1 MSNSGQKFVA
11 RNRAPRVQIEYD
23 VELYGAEKTV
33 QLPFVMGVLADLSG
47 KPSEELAP
55 VSDRKFLEIDIDNF
69 DERMKSMKPRAAF
82 TVNNT
87 LTGEGSLA
95 VDITF
100 ESLED
105 FTPAALAKKVEP
117 LAKLLEARTRL
128 AHLTT
133 YMDGKT
139 GAENLIAQLISDPA
153 ALAALSAAPAASS
166 STADQQAAL
175 AGLRAAHEAA
185 NKTASAPALE
195 ETTSSVLASLKA
207 RPVAEA
213 ADDGVETTQALDG
226 LRTLSE
232 SLPDTGLED
241 TNTAEVLQGLKL
253 SAPEDTPASGQDG
266 DLNLAALLR
275 IEDENDLGRL
285 EAEEGP
291 DLAAMLAGLETS
303 ASAGE
308 AGEPEV
314 DAAEADVDAD
324 LTALMADD
332 DGDVLPI
339 EAALSGEVVEGD
351 DASEDEADEDDAL
364 AALLD
369 GDMSGLEDLLNGGS
383 EAEDE
388 VSEENEDSTG
398 FEFETLDAQ
407 DEDADLAA
415 LLAAVA
421 EDTDE
426 ADEETSDE
434 TPEEAEAEDEADA
447 DLEFDLAALMTEDD
461 GGDSSDSD
469 DLAALLA
476 SVPEETDEQT
486 EEDPSEDVSE
496 DADAEAD
503 TDFDAELAALMADD
517 EGDALSSL
525 LDGGD
530 EALDAALDGAGEDP
544 SDLSADD
551 ELAALMAD
559 DADDALAALLSGDDT
574 ADETLGL
581 DAEETPAPADPFGT
595 LSTPQP
601 EDHGQPRKKFRIA
614 LLGDFS
620 GRASRGDMETG
631 DGLAGRKP
639 IKFDVDTIDAVIARF
654 ATTLV
659 LPIGADGAGVEV
671 PLSSLDDLHPDALYE
686 NVGLFEELA
695 ALRQR
700 VSRGEASALAEVKAW
715 AAEAGVLPVS
725 RLRSKGSAVPADRKL
740 SDFQSLI
747 GDMQGKLATAS
758 PAEDLIGRIVGPHVV
773 AAASQEQAGLT
784 AALDEALSGAMRTIL
799 HHPDFQAVESTW
811 RSLEF
816 LARRIE
822 TDATLEIVLY
832 DVSAEEWAADLAAHD
847 DLADSGLF
855 RLLAEAPRL
864 DEAQGP
870 LSAVFGLYMLEETPP
885 HAELMARMAKISAWM
900 NAPFVTS
907 ISAQFL
913 DTPKKDRHP
922 LTAKAWDRLRAAPEA
937 AFAGLASPRFLLRQP
952 YGEKTE
958 PVDPFDFEEF
968 SLRSGVKGML
978 WANPVILS
986 ATLLAASVKRSG
998 KAMRLG
1004 EIMSLGDIPVHIMT
1018 DQYGD
1023 QIALPCTE
1031 RLLNTRTM
1039 ADVVSRGFMPVLSI
1053 KGRNEVRQGSFQA
1066 LGAGE
1071 LNGPWELSPGM
1082 GTAVSGTSIAF
1093 SSALGKDKADAEGSA
1108 GEDAAAAEG
1117 AADDT
1122 DATFD
1127 LGALSGGDDS
1137 GGDIGGDGDL
1147 NLDDLLSGFGE
1158 DTSSADGGDDLDM
1171 DPELAALLGDL

>member
-213 ADDGVETTQALDG
+213 ADDGVETTQALAG

-253 SAPEDTPASGQDG
+253 SAPEEVPASGQDG

-275 IEDENDLGRL
+275 IKDENDLGRL

-291 DLAAMLAGLETS
+291 DLAAMLAGLETG
-303 ASAGE
+303 ASDDDDSDAG
-308 AGEPEV
+308 
-314 DAAEADVDAD
+314 
-324 LTALMADD
+324 D
-332 DGDVLPI
+332 DGD
-339 EAALSGEVVEGD
+339 
-351 DASEDEADEDDAL
+351 DEL

-388 VSEENEDSTG
+388 VSEEDEDGTAFD
-398 FEFETLDAQ
+398 FESLDAQ

-421 EDTDE
+421 EDTDASE
-426 ADEETSDE
+426 EETSDE
-434 TPEEAEAEDEADA
+434 TPEEAEDEDEADT
-447 DLEFDLAALMTEDD
+447 DLDFDLAALMAEDD
-461 GGDSSDSD
+461 GDTSNDSD

-476 SVPEETDEQT
+476 SVSEETLEQT
-486 EEDPSEDVSE
+486 EEDLSEDVSE

-503 TDFDAELAALMADD
+503 ADFDAELAALMADD

-530 EALDAALDGAGEDP
+530 EAPDAALDASGED
-544 SDLSADD
+544 SVELSADD
-551 ELAALMAD
+551 ELAALLAED
-559 DADDALAALLSGDDT
+559 DNEDAALAALLSGDDT

-581 DAEETPAPADPFGT
+581 DAEETPAPADPFGM
-595 LSTPQP
+595 LSAPQP

-671 PLSSLDDLHPDALYE
+671 PLSSLDDLHPDELYE

-695 ALRQR
+695 GLRQR

-1093 SSALGKDKADAEGSA
+1093 SSALGKDKADAEESA

-1127 LGALSGGDDS
+1127 LGALSGGDDAS
-1137 GGDIGGDGDL
+1137 GDGDL

>member
-1 MSNSGQKFVA
+1 MSKSGQKFVA

-23 VELYGAEKTV
+23 VELYGAEKSV
-33 QLPFVMGVLADLSG
+33 QLPFVMGVMADLTG
-47 KPSEELAP
+47 NPAEELAS
-55 VSDRKFLEIDIDNF
+55 VNDRKFLEIDVDSF

-82 TVNNT
+82 TVANT
-87 LTGEGSLA
+87 LTGEGNLA

-105 FTPAALAKKVEP
+105 FTPAAIARKVEP
-117 LAKLLEARTRL
+117 LRKLLEARTQL

-153 ALAALSAAPAASS
+153 ALAALSAVPAASS
-166 STADQQAAL
+166 SDAEKQAAL
-175 AGLRAAHEAA
+175 AGLRAAGEAIR
-185 NKTASAPALE
+185 
-195 ETTSSVLASLKA
+195 ETVPTDAAADVLAGLKA
-207 RPVAEA
+207 QPVAQAAEDTGTAEA
-213 ADDGVETTQALDG
+213 LAG

-232 SLPDTGLED
+232 NLPDTDLED
-241 TNTAEVLQGLKL
+241 TNTADVLQGMKL
-253 SAPEDTPASGQDG
+253 SAPEEVPASGEDG

-275 IEDENDLGRL
+275 IEEDDDLGRL
-285 EAEEGP
+285 EAENGA
-291 DLAAMLAGLETS
+291 DLAAMLAGLETD
-303 ASAGE
+303 ASADE

-314 DAAEADVDAD
+314 DEAEADFDAE
-324 LTALMADD
+324 LKALMADD
-332 DGDVLPI
+332 DSDALPT
-339 EAALSGEVVEGD
+339 EEMLSQEVSEGD
-351 DASEDEADEDDAL
+351 DGDADDEL
-364 AALLD
+364 AALLA
-369 GDMSGLEDLLNGGS
+369 GDMSGLEDLLNGDS
-383 EAEDE
+383 EGEEEDGAAEEAAEDE
-388 VSEENEDSTG
+388 EGTG
-398 FEFETLDAQ
+398 FEFEALDAQ
-407 DEDADLAA
+407 EEDADLAA
-415 LLAAVA
+415 LLAAA
-421 EDTDE
+421 ADDTDE

-434 TPEEAEAEDEADA
+434 TPDDAEAETEADT
-447 DLEFDLAALMTEDD
+447 DLDFDLAALMVEDD
-461 GGDSSDSD
+461 GDNSSDSD

-476 SVPEETDEQT
+476 SVSDDTDEETG
-486 EEDPSEDVSE
+486 EEPFEDVSE
-496 DADAEAD
+496 DADAEVD
-503 TDFDAELAALMADD
+503 TDFDAELAALTADD
-517 EGDALSSL
+517 EGAALSSL

-530 EALDAALDGAGEDP
+530 EALDEAGEDP
-544 SDLSADD
+544 ADLSADD
-551 ELAALMAD
+551 ELAELMAG
-559 DADDALAALLSGDDT
+559 DADDALAALLSGNDT
-574 ADETLGL
+574 SDETLGF
-581 DAEETPAPADPFGT
+581 DEEEAPVPADPFGILT
-595 LSTPQP
+595 APLP
-601 EDHGQPRKKFRIA
+601 EDHGKPRTKFRIA

-631 DGLAGRKP
+631 DGLASRKP
-639 IKFDVDTIDAVIARF
+639 IKFDADTIDDVIARF

-659 LPIGADGAGVEV
+659 LPIGEEGAGVEV
-671 PLSSLDDLHPDALYE
+671 RLSSLDDLHPDELYE
-686 NVGLFEELA
+686 NVGLFEELS

-700 VSRGEASALAEVKAW
+700 VVRSDKSALSDLKTW
-715 AAEAGVLPVS
+715 AAENGKSSGSS
-725 RLRSKGSAVPADRKL
+725 RQRAKGSAVPADRKL

-758 PAEDLIGRIVGPHVV
+758 PAEDLISRIVGPHIV
-773 AAASQEQAGLT
+773 AAASQEQADLL

-822 TDATLEIVLY
+822 TSATLEVVLY
-832 DVSAEEWAADLAAHD
+832 DVSAEEWAADLAAQD
-847 DLADSGLF
+847 DLAKSGLF
-855 RLLAEAPRL
+855 RMLAEEPRL

-870 LSAVFGLYMLEETPP
+870 LSAVFGLYTLEETPP

-900 NAPFVTS
+900 NAPFVTA
-907 ISAQFL
+907 ISSHFL

-922 LTAKAWDRLRAAPEA
+922 LTAKAWDTMRSQPEA
-937 AFAGLASPRFLLRQP
+937 AFAGLASPRFLLRLP
-952 YGEKTE
+952 YGAKTE

-986 ATLLAASVKRSG
+986 AALLAATVQKSG

-1004 EIMSLGDIPVHIMT
+1004 EVMSLGDIPVHTMV

-1023 QIALPCTE
+1023 QVALPCTE

-1082 GTAVSGTSIAF
+1082 GSAAFGTSIAF
-1093 SSALGKDKADAEGSA
+1093 GAAPSSAKAKAGHAAGPTSAAGAEDDANDSALTGS
-1108 GEDAAAAEG
+1108 
-1117 AADDT
+1117 DD
-1122 DATFD
+1122 DGFNLD
-1127 LGALSGGDDS
+1127 LGGGDDDDS
-1137 GGDIGGDGDL
+1137 DL
-1147 NLDDLLSGFGE
+1147 DNLLAGFGTDESE
-1158 DTSSADGGDDLDM
+1158 DDCEM